1 MKKRFLAERATLVF
15 FVLSGFTSLVYEVVW
30 ARLLST
36 LFSSTYIA
44 ISAVIAAFMFGLAL
58 GSYSAGRLSTS
69 IRRPLF
75 LYALFEGVIG
85 VLAVIL
91 YYLIHKSSFLHHF
104 LHQTFSGSF
113 IFADIIFYAFI
124 FVAVATP
131 ALFMGA
137 TYTIVSLHFIRETVD
152 AGRKVSI
159 LYGLNTAG
167 AVAGAYCTGFFL
179 IPLLGIWQ
187 TIGLAAIINVSIAVI
202 LLVILR
208 LTDFRESRPTSPTR
222 DLKENPFRH
231 PAVLLMLF
239 VFAFTGFAAMVYE
252 VAWARLLTMVIG
264 NSVYAFSSILTIFL
278 LGTAAGSISMKFFVD
293 KMHRFYLVFC
303 ILQSGIFFSSLLLL
317 FFADTLPAFFMELF
331 YRINPTFIN
340 IEMIT
345 FIIVFSVVFIPTF
358 LMGATFPL
366 FNRIFIDRW
375 GHIGFGIGG
384 VYSAN
389 TLGGI
394 FGSLLAGLYYIPH
407 FGVQKTILLTAG
419 FNLFIGL
426 AILIQSP
433 VVKDVTKSLMVIALG
448 SFFAFYSAWVPQ
460 WDNKVLNLGVYV
472 YAEWYKYGKE
482 NINFDF
488 TELSKSREMLFFEE
502 SEGATV
508 AVTKNEDKTLSLQIN
523 GKTDAGTSE
532 GDMKTQTLLSALPL
546 LLHQK
551 AEDVAMI
558 GLGSGV
564 TLGIAESFPVK
575 KIDCFELL
583 PAVVKASHFF
593 DKFNHNALEDSRVN
607 LIVEDARHYMDN
619 SNKKYDVIISE
630 PSNPWIHGMSHLF
643 TDEFFHIAQDHLNKN
658 GIMTQWLQ
666 TYSMSKKNLKVILK
680 TFSSVFPYTTVWYF
694 GGEDVI
700 LIGSKSRLLP
710 VELRL
715 PGKLNKGRLTKDLA
729 AVGINGPDDIMSG
742 LLMNVKETRQYA
754 MGAPRNTDDWPI
766 IEFDTPK
773 HLYEATARK
782 NIESMRDCC

>member
-1 MKKRFLAERATLVF
+1 MKKRFLAETATLVF
-15 FVLSGFTSLVYEVVW
+15 FFLSGFTSLVYEVVW

-36 LFSSTYIA
+36 YFSSTYIA
-44 ISAVIAAFMFGLAL
+44 VSAVIAAFMFGLAL
-58 GSYSAGRLSTS
+58 GSYGAGRFSYW

-75 LYALFEGVIG
+75 LYALFEGIIG
-85 VLAVIL
+85 GLSVIL
-91 YYLIHKSSFLHHF
+91 YYLIHESSFLHHF
-104 LHQTFSGSF
+104 LHQAFSGSF
-113 IFADIIFYAFI
+113 MVADTLFYAFI
-124 FVAVATP
+124 FIAVATP

-137 TYTIVSLHFIRETVD
+137 TYTIVSHHFIREPGD

-167 AVAGAYCTGFFL
+167 AVAGASSTGFFL
-179 IPLLGIWQ
+179 IPLLGIRQ
-187 TIGLAAIINVSIAVI
+187 TICLAAILNVSIAVI

-208 LTDFRESRPTSPTR
+208 LTGFRESRAVSPAR
-222 DLKENPFRH
+222 GLKENPFSH

-239 VFAFTGFAAMVYE
+239 IFAFTGFAAMVYE
-252 VAWARLLTMVIG
+252 VAWTRLLTMVIG

-278 LGTAAGSISMKFFVD
+278 LGTAAGSVSMKFFVD
-293 KMHRFYLVFC
+293 KVQRLYLVFC

-317 FFADTLPAFFMELF
+317 FFADTLPVFFMELF

-340 IEMIT
+340 IEIIT
-345 FIIVFSVVFIPTF
+345 FIIVISVVFVPTF
-358 LMGATFPL
+358 LMGAAFPL

-375 GHIGFGIGG
+375 GHIGWGIGG
-384 VYSAN
+384 IYSAN

-419 FNLFIGL
+419 INLFIGL
-426 AILIQSP
+426 ALLMQSP
-433 VVKDVTKSLMVIALG
+433 VVKEVTKSFMVIALG

-460 WDNKVLNLGVYV
+460 WDNKILNLGVYV

-482 NINFDF
+482 NLDFDF
-488 TELSKSREMLFFEE
+488 TELTKSREMLFFEE

-508 AVTKNEDKTLSLQIN
+508 AVTKNKDKTLSLQIN

-546 LLHQK
+546 LLHKK
-551 AEDVAMI
+551 AEEVAII
-558 GLGSGV
+558 GLGTGV
-564 TLGIAESFPVK
+564 TLGIAEGFPVK

-593 DKFNHNALEDSRVN
+593 DKFNHDALRDKRVN
-607 LIVEDARHYMDN
+607 LIVQDARHYMDN

-630 PSNPWIHGMSHLF
+630 PSNPWVQGMSHLF
-643 TDEFFHIAQDHLNKN
+643 TTEFFHITRDHLNNK
-658 GIMTQWLQ
+658 GIMTQWLH

-680 TFSSVFPYTTVWYF
+680 TFSSVFPYTTAWYF
-694 GGEDVI
+694 GGEDII

-710 VELRL
+710 GKLRL
-715 PGKLNKGRLTKDLA
+715 PDKLNNRRIAKDLA

-742 LLMNVKETRQYA
+742 LLMNAKEISQYT

-782 NIESMRDCC
+782 NIESMRKCC